1 MLRNDILL
9 FIYKMLFNSFS
20 FFAVGGLK
28 EKRDL
33 GDLSKI
39 SKYFMDI
46 FNTHLGKMIIQKNS
60 TLILPLL
67 NYTKFKYII
76 IILLYILIIFLSFII
91 KRITF

>member
-46 FNTHLGKMIIQKNS
+46 FNTHLGKMII
-60 TLILPLL
+60 
-67 NYTKFKYII
+67 
-76 IILLYILIIFLSFII
+76 YILIIFLSFII